1 MNKVLKGLVAVAATA
16 AMAIAGVAGAST
28 AMAADPTG
36 GIKVAERDTHTYS
49 VYQIFTG
56 TYGTDGS
63 LGNVTA
69 GQNFKTRNAAGT
81 NGADLTAAEAAET
94 VAGLDKEA
102 SDSTKL
108 ETIKKFIDM
117 TKGEYGTVSATK
129 LLSNVPAGYYLA
141 KDQENVTG
149 NDAATLYIVQ
159 VVGNQAVTIT
169 RKADKP
175 TFQKK
180 VKDKNDTDR
189 TTADW
194 QDSAD
199 YDVNDHVPFQLTATL
214 PTDDKDF
221 AAYKTYKLVFTDNQS
236 KGLTYDDDGNAES
249 SVSSFTVKYVS
260 KDGTKTAT
268 LDSNAYIKAVTQA
281 TEAADGS
288 FTITINDV
296 KSLALKD
303 SDNADVT
310 VAAGGKFVVEY
321 TSTLNDKAV
330 IGSTG
335 NPNEA
340 KLQYSN
346 NPNYTGIGENSP
358 TGETPKDK
366 VIVFTYQLNV
376 NKTFD
381 QGTPADDDLPKF
393 KLYKKTHGASEND
406 GYVQVGPEIEVTKT
420 SDNKYIA
427 SFPRIDD
434 GDYKLVESHT
444 PAGYNTAADTLFTV
458 TAEHDVSSDDPK
470 LTSLK
475 INQTDGD
482 KTNGTVQADV
492 VNKKGSSLPS
502 TGGMGTVLLY
512 VAGIA
517 VFVLAGAT
525 LVMALRR
532 RNA

>member
-16 AMAIAGVAGAST
+16 AMAVAGFAGAST
-28 AMAADPTG
+28 AMADDPTG
-36 GIKVAERDTHTYS
+36 GIKVADGDTHTYS
-49 VYQIFTG
+49 VYQILTG
-56 TYGTDGS
+56 TYGANGA
-63 LGNVTA
+63 LGNVQA
-69 GQNFKTRNAAGT
+69 GTNFKTENAAGDQ
-81 NGADLTAAEAAET
+81 GKDLTAAEAAEELAKIDSSKSDQEKLT
-94 VAGLDKEA
+94 EILKFADLTAQYGSDLTA
-102 SDSTKL
+102 SAPLTK
-108 ETIKKFIDM
+108 
-117 TKGEYGTVSATK
+117 
-129 LLSNVPAGYYLA
+129 VPAGYYLA
-141 KDQENVTG
+141 KDKDNTVTG
-149 NDAATLYIVQ
+149 NDAQTLYIVK
-159 VVGNQAVTIT
+159 VVGNEDVTIT

-175 TFQKK
+175 TFEKK
-180 VKDKNDTDR
+180 VKDVNDSTG
-189 TTADW
+189 AKSDW

-199 YDVNDHVPFQLTATL
+199 YDVNDKVPFQLTATL
-214 PTDDKDF
+214 PKAKDDF

-236 KGLTYDDDGNAES
+236 AGLTYPDATG
-249 SVSSFTVKYVS
+249 FTVKYGETVVP
-260 KDGTKTAT
+260 ANQYILT
-268 LDSNAYIKAVTQA
+268 LNPT
-281 TEAADGS
+281 TTAADS
-288 FTITINDV
+288 TFTLTINDV
-296 KSLALKD
+296 KSLKD
-303 SDNADVT
+303 ANGDAIT
-310 VAAGGKFVVEY
+310 VAEGGKFTVEY
-321 TSTLNDKAV
+321 ESTLNDKAV

-346 NPNYTGIGENSP
+346 NPNYTGEGANSP
-358 TGETPKDK
+358 TGETPEDK

-381 QGTPADDDLPKF
+381 QGTPADNDLPKF
-393 KLYKKTHGASEND
+393 TLYKSYKSGE
-406 GYVQVGPEIEVTKT
+406 QEEWRKVGEEITVTKT
-420 SDNKYIA
+420 SNGTETKYTA

-434 GDYKLVESHT
+434 GNYKLVESHT

-458 TAEHDVSSDDPK
+458 TAEHDIEAVNPL

-482 KTNGTVQADV
+482 KTKGTVQADV
-492 VNKKGSSLPS
+492 VNKKGSNLPS

>member
-16 AMAIAGVAGAST
+16 AMAVAGFAGAST

-36 GIKVAERDTHTYS
+36 GIQVADGDTHTYS
-49 VYQIFTG
+49 VYQILTG
-56 TYGTDGS
+56 TYGANGA
-63 LGNVTA
+63 LGNVQA
-69 GQNFKTRNAAGT
+69 GTDFKVTNAAGDQ
-81 NGADLTAAEAAET
+81 GKDLTAAEAAEKLAKIGST
-94 VAGLDKEA
+94 E
-102 SDSTKL
+102 SDQTKL
-108 ETIKKFIDM
+108 AEILKFANL
-117 TKGEYGTVSATK
+117 TTQYGSDLTASAPLT
-129 LLSNVPAGYYLA
+129 NVPAGYYLA
-141 KDQENVTG
+141 KDKDNTVTG
-149 NDAATLYIVQ
+149 NDAQTLYIVN
-159 VVGNQAVTIT
+159 VVGNSAVTIT
-169 RKADKP
+169 RKVDKP

-180 VKDKNDTDR
+180 VKDTNDSTGS
-189 TTADW
+189 TTNW

-199 YDVNDHVPFQLTATL
+199 YDVNDKVPFQLTATL
-214 PTDDKDF
+214 PANKDDF
-221 AAYKTYKLVFTDNQS
+221 AAYKTYKLVFTDTQS
-236 KGLTYDDDGNAES
+236 AGLTYP
-249 SVSSFTVKYVS
+249 
-260 KDGTKTAT
+260 
-268 LDSNAYIKAVTQA
+268 
-281 TEAADGS
+281 AADGFIVKYGDTVVPS
-288 FTITINDV
+288 TQYTLTLNPTTTAADSTFTLTINDV
-296 KSLALKD
+296 KSLKD
-303 SDNADVT
+303 VNGDAIT
-310 VAAGGKFVVEY
+310 VAADGKFTVEY
-321 TSTLNDKAV
+321 ESTLNDKAV

-346 NPNYTGIGENSP
+346 NPNYTGEGANSP

-381 QGTPADDDLPKF
+381 QGTPADNDLPKF
-393 KLYKKTHGASEND
+393 TLYKSYKSGE
-406 GYVQVGPEIEVTKT
+406 QEEWKKVGEEITVTKT
-420 SDNKYIA
+420 SNGTETKYTA

-434 GDYKLVESHT
+434 GNYKLVESHT

-458 TAEHDVSSDDPK
+458 TAEHDIEAVNPL

-475 INQTDGD
+475 IDQTDGNT
-482 KTNGTVQADV
+482 TNGTVQANV
-492 VNKKGSSLPS
+492 VNKKGSNLPS

>member
-16 AMAIAGVAGAST
+16 AMAVAGFAGAST
-28 AMAADPTG
+28 AMADTATG
-36 GIKVAERDTHTYS
+36 SIKVAEGDSHTYT
-49 VYQIFTG
+49 VYQVFTG
-56 TYGTDGS
+56 TYGSDGS
-63 LGNVTA
+63 LGDVKPGTDFNADNGA
-69 GQNFKTRNAAGT
+69 GDNGT
-81 NGADLTAAEAAET
+81 NLTAAKAAEALAKIESTESDQTKLAEILKFANLTTQYGSDLTA
-94 VAGLDKEA
+94 
-102 SDSTKL
+102 
-108 ETIKKFIDM
+108 
-117 TKGEYGTVSATK
+117 SAPLT
-129 LLSNVPAGYYLA
+129 NVPAGYYLA
-141 KDQENVTG
+141 KDKDNTVTG
-149 NDAATLYIVQ
+149 NDAQTLYIVN
-159 VVGNQAVTIT
+159 VVGNSAVTIT
-169 RKADKP
+169 RKVDKP

-180 VKDKNDTDR
+180 VKDTNDSTGS
-189 TTADW
+189 TTNW

-199 YDVNDHVPFQLTATL
+199 YDVNDEVPFQLTATL
-214 PTDDKDF
+214 PANEDDF

-236 KGLTYDDDGNAES
+236 AGLTYPAADG
-249 SVSSFTVKYVS
+249 FTVKYGDTVVPS
-260 KDGTKTAT
+260 TQYT
-268 LDSNAYIKAVTQA
+268 LTLNPT
-281 TEAADGS
+281 TTAADS
-288 FTITINDV
+288 TFTLTINDV
-296 KSLALKD
+296 KSLKNVNGDAI
-303 SDNADVT
+303 T
-310 VAAGGKFVVEY
+310 VAAGGKFTVEY
-321 TSTLNDKAV
+321 ESTLSDKAV

-346 NPNYTGIGENSP
+346 NPNYTGEGANSP

-381 QGTPADDDLPKF
+381 QGTPADNDLPKF
-393 KLYKKTHGASEND
+393 TLYKSYKSGE
-406 GYVQVGPEIEVTKT
+406 QEEWRKVGEEITVTKT
-420 SDNKYIA
+420 SNGTETKYTA

-434 GDYKLVESHT
+434 GNYKLVESHT

-458 TAEHDVSSDDPK
+458 TAEHDIEAVNPL

-475 INQTDGD
+475 IDQTDGNT
-482 KTNGTVQADV
+482 TNGTVQANV
-492 VNKKGSSLPS
+492 VNKKGSNLPS

>member
-16 AMAIAGVAGAST
+16 AMAVAGFAGAST
-28 AMAADPTG
+28 AMADDPTG
-36 GIKVAERDTHTYS
+36 GINVADGDAHTYS
-49 VYQIFTG
+49 VYQILTG
-56 TYGTDGS
+56 TYGANGA
-63 LGNVTA
+63 LGNVQA
-69 GQNFKTRNAAGT
+69 GTDFKEANAAGDQ
-81 NGADLTAAEAAET
+81 GKDLTAAEAAEKLAKIGST
-94 VAGLDKEA
+94 E
-102 SDSTKL
+102 SDQTKL
-108 ETIKKFIDM
+108 AEILKFANL
-117 TKGEYGTVSATK
+117 TTQYGSDLTASAPLT
-129 LLSNVPAGYYLA
+129 NVPAGYYLA
-141 KDQENVTG
+141 KDKDNTVTG
-149 NDAATLYIVQ
+149 NDAQTLYIVN
-159 VVGNQAVTIT
+159 VVGNSAVTIT
-169 RKADKP
+169 RKVDKP

-180 VKDKNDTDR
+180 VKDTNDSTGS
-189 TTADW
+189 TTNW

-199 YDVNDHVPFQLTATL
+199 YDVNDKVPFQLTATL
-214 PTDDKDF
+214 PANEDDF

-236 KGLTYDDDGNAES
+236 AGLTYP
-249 SVSSFTVKYVS
+249 
-260 KDGTKTAT
+260 
-268 LDSNAYIKAVTQA
+268 
-281 TEAADGS
+281 AADGFIVKYGDTVVPS
-288 FTITINDV
+288 TQYTLTLNPTTTAADSTFTLTINDV
-296 KSLALKD
+296 KSLKD
-303 SDNADVT
+303 VNGDAIT
-310 VAAGGKFVVEY
+310 VAAGGKFTVEY
-321 TSTLNDKAV
+321 ESTLNDKAV

-346 NPNYTGIGENSP
+346 NPNYTGEGANSP

-381 QGTPADDDLPKF
+381 QGTPADNDLPKF
-393 KLYKKTHGASEND
+393 TLYKSYKSGE
-406 GYVQVGPEIEVTKT
+406 QEEWRKVGEEITVTKT
-420 SDNKYIA
+420 SNGTETKYTA

-434 GDYKLVESHT
+434 GNYKLVESHT

-458 TAEHDVSSDDPK
+458 TAEHDIEAVNPL

-475 INQTDGD
+475 IDQTDGNT
-482 KTNGTVQADV
+482 TNGTVQANV
-492 VNKKGSSLPS
+492 VNKKGSNLPS

>member
-28 AMAADPTG
+28 AMAADLTG

-69 GQNFKTRNAAGT
+69 GQNFKTKNAAGT
-81 NGADLTAAEAAET
+81 NGVDLTAAEAAET
-94 VAGLDKEA
+94 VAGLDSNA

-117 TKGEYGTVSATK
+117 TKNAYGTVSASNP
-129 LLSNVPAGYYLA
+129 LSNVPAGYYLA
-141 KDQENVTG
+141 KDQKNVTG

-180 VKDKNDTDR
+180 VKDKNDTDG

-236 KGLTYDDDGNAES
+236 KGLTYDDGNAES

-296 KSLALKD
+296 KNLALKD
-303 SDNADVT
+303 SDNVDVT
-310 VAAGGKFVVEY
+310 VAAGGKFIVEY

-346 NPNYTGIGENSP
+346 NPNYTGAGENSP

-381 QGTPADDDLPKF
+381 QGTPADNDLPKF
-393 KLYKKTHGASEND
+393 KLYKMTKDVTENG
-406 GYVQVGPEIEVTKT
+406 GYVQVGQEIEVTKT
-420 SDNKYIA
+420 SDGKYIA

-434 GDYKLVESHT
+434 GKYKLVESHT
-444 PAGYNTAADTLFTV
+444 PAGYNTAADKLFTV

-475 INQTDGD
+475 INQTDGN

-517 VFVLAGAT
+517 VFALAGVT